1 MMLSV
6 SAFSVQTHSLNDVYG
21 RIRYVD
27 SIATTDAIGL
37 CFILIVRC
45 NEYFLLAA

>member
-6 SAFSVQTHSLNDVYG
+6 SAFSVQTHSLNDG